1 MEALE
6 MSKMLKISWRE
17 RKSNIEVLTMIEEP
31 RQIIKMMKIRK
42 AKFFKHIMRHNTLI
56 TNIME
61 GKINRKRGR
70 GRPRETNFGNMKKL
84 LSLEDW
90 LKRQGDIAFR

>member
-6 MSKMLKISWRE
+6 TWTWRKTMKISWKE
-17 RKSNIEVLTMIEEP
+17 RKSNIVVLNMIEEA

-61 GKINRKRGR
+61 GKINGKRGR

-84 LSLEDW
+84 LSL
-90 LKRQGDIAFR
+90 GIYI